1 MALLVAVLVVIG
13 DILVEVLERTPRVK
27 VVPKVV
33 KLLDEL
39 LGAVDVAKGRNGV
52 ALAEAALGLEDL
64 APALVKEI
72 GTALLQLLL
81 GGGLDLGALIDGIEL
96 AALDGVEEDLG
107 SFLDALEEVIILG
120 AAGGSLLI
128 GVVLEDLLAVG
139 TLDLVLGSPEAVLG
153 KTQNSVVILLL
164 FSDVLVK
171 LRHCAKRMAIW
182 ITYLPVL
189 GLALEHHGILRL
201 ADLAIILLLDLL
213 GTLLGLDTVILG
225 EGTLVAG
232 TTGVGEEVRTDGLDG
247 ALGRGADLAD
257 GLEVLLGGPALG
269 EDWERT
275 GDNSG
280 GHHLFF
286 ILLSMGMGRQKK
298 IEEEKVV
305 DVEVEACSR

>member
-1 MALLVAVLVVIG
+1 MALLVAVLVIVG
-13 DILVEVLERTPRVK
+13 DILVEVLKSTPRVK

-39 LGAVDVAKGRNGV
+39 LGAVDVAKDRDGV
-52 ALAEAALGLEDL
+52 GFAEAALGLEDL
-64 APALVKEI
+64 APALVEEV
-72 GTALLQLLL
+72 GAALLQLLL
-81 GGGLDLGALIDGIEL
+81 GGRLDLGALVDGIEL

-107 SFLDALEEVIILG
+107 SLLDALEEVVVLS

-139 TLDLVLGSPEAVLG
+139 TLDLVLGSAEAVLG

-164 FSDVLVK
+164 FRGVSVES
-171 LRHCAKRMAIW
+171 RNRNRMG

-189 GLALEHHGILRL
+189 GFTLKHHGILRL

-232 TTGVGEEVRTDGLDG
+232 TTGVGEEVRADRLDG
-247 ALGRGADLAD
+247 ALRRGADLAD
-257 GLEVLLGGPALG
+257 GLEVLLGGPTLG

-275 GDNSG
+275 GDNG
-280 GHHLFF
+280 GGRHFF
-286 ILLSMGMGRQKK
+286 FSFFFCRCECDDKK
-298 IEEEKVV
+298 VEEKEV
-305 DVEVEACSR
+305 D